1 MALNL
6 NPSSRQADLGFAVLL
21 IAAAIGAFAKA
32 GGYPGASGTYPKV
45 LAVLLAIGAALVAL
59 RSLRQLARPDDRARL
74 FLHPGRFVLG
84 VAALVAYV
92 IGIDLLGYLLPSLIL
107 GVSVPLLLGY
117 RNLPL
122 ILGVTLGTIVFIVIV
137 FFILL
142 ARPLPPDVLNPLLE
156 VLR

>member
-1 MALNL
+1 M

-21 IAAAIGAFAKA
+21 IGAAIGAFAKA
-32 GGYPGASGTYPKV
+32 GGYPGASGAYPKV
-45 LAVLLAIGAALVAL
+45 LAVLLAIGGALVAL
-59 RSLRQLARPDDRARL
+59 RSLRQGARADDGTRL

-107 GVSVPLLLGY
+107 GVTVPLLLGY

-122 ILGVTLGTIVFIVIV
+122 ILSVTLGTIVFIVIV

-142 ARPLPPDVLNPLLE
+142 ARPLPPDVLDPLLE